1 VSANVT
7 VPTIGAVAWSTK
19 ALPLNDVT
27 VVVVIGVVS
36 ACVNIA
42 PANASITNVA
52 NAIARMDVFRI

>member
-1 VSANVT
+1 MSANVT

-52 NAIARMDVFRI
+52 NAIA